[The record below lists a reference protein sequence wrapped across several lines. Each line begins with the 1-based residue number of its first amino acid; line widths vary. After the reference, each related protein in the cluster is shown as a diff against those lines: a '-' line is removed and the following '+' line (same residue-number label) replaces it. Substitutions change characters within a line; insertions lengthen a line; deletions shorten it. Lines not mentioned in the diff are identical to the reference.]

1 MAEKDLSAEPVSRTE
16 SQRRFIQ
23 QRAQELLQRVDQM
36 DDEELRWTV
45 RVFADCLSPDQRSA
59 NLGAYSEHWS
69 VDQLRRFVPAFIR
82 QYTDLALADL
92 EAKEG
97 TPGTRLADLTDEE
110 LQSMSLA
117 EKCFLLAKDPGG
129 LRPDQLCRELA
140 RLFMCKSFDLFHDT
154 GLSEAAVEF
163 PAYHRVR
170 EALEA
175 EPDATADA
183 LLGMVLERAARLSDG
198 TPDEVEA
205 ALAEIRDAMG
215 RRLGVLIPV
224 DQLFAG
230 QMVRLPLERPDEIP
244 DLALQ
249 EPDAASAAMSAEDM
263 ATAFLVLTDLMS
275 VREWEDYLLPL
286 QRQHRSL
293 AEIPLEDLRALLPR
307 LSGRMGDRRITDFAE
322 RYRSGR
328 MVAERKVD
336 RGIWNMLGSQ
346 ERLAILGRD
355 NRTMDTA
362 QAARHLAKIFFSYHY
377 DMLFDAGFHVD
388 LLRSPRYQRL
398 VNRLM
403 SPSPGESPREPAG
416 RQLEAL
422 THIVTR
428 MMLDLEAMPPE
439 ARPAR
444 LQEIRAA
451 IAAALGLPDDLTYPA
466 SKEGR
471 A

>member
-1 MAEKDLSAEPVSRTE
+1 MEPLSRVD

-23 QRAQELLQRVDQM
+23 QRARDLLERVDRM

-45 RVFADCLSPDQRSA
+45 RVFADCLSPEQRTA
-59 NLGAYSEHWS
+59 RLGAYSEYWG
-69 VDQLRRFVPAFIR
+69 VEQLRRFVPTFI
-82 QYTDLALADL
+82 QEYTDLALEDL
-92 EAKEG
+92 KAKEG
-97 TPGTRLADLTDEE
+97 TQGTRLADLTEEE

-117 EKCFLLAKDPGG
+117 EKWYLLARDQGG

-140 RLFMCKSFDLFHDT
+140 RLFMCKSYDLFHDT

-175 EPDATADA
+175 RPDAVTEF
-183 LLGMVLERAARLSDG
+183 LLRVVLERAERLSDG

-205 ALAEIRDAMG
+205 ALAEIREVIG
-215 RRLGVLIPV
+215 RTLGILIPV

-230 QMVRLPLERPDEIP
+230 QMVKLPLERPDEIP
-244 DLALQ
+244 EAARQ
-249 EPDAASAAMSAEDM
+249 EPDATMEGMSVEELG
-263 ATAFLVLTDLMS
+263 TAFLVLTDLMS
-275 VREWEDYLLPL
+275 LREWEEYVLPL
-286 QRQHRSL
+286 QRQYRSI
-293 AEIPLEDLRALLPR
+293 AEIPPEDLRALLPR

-336 RGIWNMLGSQ
+336 PGIWDMLPFQ
-346 ERLAILGRD
+346 ERLAVLERD

-362 QAARHLAKIFFSYHY
+362 QAARHLAKIFFSFHY

-398 VNRLM
+398 VNRLI
-403 SPSPGESPREPAG
+403 SRASGESGREAAG
-416 RQLEAL
+416 DPVEEL
-422 THIVTR
+422 TQTVTR
-428 MMLDLEAMPPE
+428 MMLELEAMPSE

-444 LQEIRAA
+444 LQEVRAV
-451 IAAALGLPDDLTYPA
+451 IATALGLPDDLTYPA
-466 SKEGR
+466 GKEGR